1 MHKQVPSKASRLAWI
16 KRRARGFC
24 LMFGCDLRTAVAEA
38 TYDWFR
44 FNGKPLQREAL
55 ILQRGGKL

>member
-1 MHKQVPSKASRLAWI
+1 MHKNAPSKALRLAWI
-16 KRRARGFC
+16 KRRARCFC
-24 LMFGCDLRTAVAEA
+24 RMFGCDLRTAVAEA

-44 FNGKPLQREAL
+44 FNGKQLQRESL

>member
-1 MHKQVPSKASRLAWI
+1 
-16 KRRARGFC
+16 
-24 LMFGCDLRTAVAEA
+24 MFGCDLRTAVAEA

-44 FNGKPLQREAL
+44 FNGKPLQRETL